1 MDALDFFMIF
11 SFTTESKLNIFNLDE
26 LDESTINLILQ

>member
-1 MDALDFFMIF
+1 MIL

-26 LDESTINLILQ
+26 LDEYTINLILQ